1 MELLVSAVICTHN
14 RATFL
19 RRALASLAAQT
30 IPAGRFEIIVVDN
43 ASTDDTRELVTHE
56 LSGLGPLRYL
66 FEPRL
71 GVSHARNAGWR
82 AARAPLVAFLDDDAI
97 AAPDWLARAVSAF
110 AAFESAPGCLGGPV
124 LPIWETPRPAWLPD
138 ALLPYLTVLDLE
150 QEAGPMPRGK
160 FLYGT
165 NSIFAR
171 ERLSEIGGY
180 APELGPIGRWHR
192 SGEDTFVQ
200 KQLRERGHTL
210 WYDPSLR
217 VQHVVQPVRMTRRWV
232 LRRLYLEGL
241 SRARQRLQARAS
253 GPGDRLQLA
262 GVALRK
268 LFSSPRR
275 LLALVLP
282 ASTPERFARRASS
295 WRRFGYLM
303 GILGAGS
310 RTRARGPGAIRP
322 PE

>member
-1 MELLVSAVICTHN
+1 MDPLISAVVCTHN
-14 RATFL
+14 RATQL

-30 IPAGRFEIIVVDN
+30 LPADRYEIVVVDN
-43 ASTDDTRELVTHE
+43 ASTDATRDLVTRELA
-56 LSGLGPLRYL
+56 GLPQLRYV
-66 FEPRL
+66 FEPAL
-71 GVSHARNAGWR
+71 GVSRARNAGWR
-82 AARAPLVAFLDDDAI
+82 AARAPLVAYLDDDAV
-97 AAPDWLARAVSAF
+97 AAPDWLARATSAF
-110 AAFESAPGCLGGPV
+110 ALLKPAPACLGGPV
-124 LPIWETPRPAWLPD
+124 LPIWEAPRPAWLPD
-138 ALLPYLTVLDLE
+138 ALLPYLTVLELG
-150 QEAGPMPRGK
+150 QGSGPMPRGK

-165 NSIFAR
+165 NSVFPR
-171 ERLSEIGGY
+171 ERLAEIGGY

-200 KQLRERGHTL
+200 KQLRDRGHLL
-210 WYDPSLR
+210 WYEPSLR
-217 VQHVVQPVRMTRRWV
+217 VQHLIPAARATPRWL

-241 SRARQRLQARAS
+241 SRARQKLLARAP
-253 GPGDRLQLA
+253 GPLGRLRLVGA
-262 GVALRK
+262 ALRK

-295 WRRFGYLM
+295 CRRIGYLM

-322 PE
+322 PA